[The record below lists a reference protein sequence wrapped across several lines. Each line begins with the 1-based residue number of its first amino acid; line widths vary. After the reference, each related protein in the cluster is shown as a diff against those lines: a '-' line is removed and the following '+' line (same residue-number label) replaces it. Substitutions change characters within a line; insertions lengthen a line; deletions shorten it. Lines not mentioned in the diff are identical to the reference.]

1 MRGNTRRIALS
12 GLLTALMLVFGFIER
27 LIPIAGAPPGVKLGL
42 ANSVLLYA
50 VYMMGVKE
58 SFVLMLLKVLLTGF
72 LFGNPQSMVYS
83 FSGSLLSLCAMLLM
97 HRVRGVSP
105 VGVSVVGAC
114 FFNVGQVIAAA
125 VMVHMPALLV
135 SYLPILLISAV
146 VTGVLTGLVAQRV
159 IGALQKSGA
168 IRNILAERGKPKK
181 FAAETGK

>member
-50 VYMMGVKE
+50 VYMMGAKE

-125 VMVHMPALLV
+125 VMVVLMGWLIALVLWANAVEPAPWWILALVLVIFAGIIVGVLLALLERMRE
-135 SYLPILLISAV
+135 INGGEEDEAV
-146 VTGVLTGLVAQRV
+146 QY
-159 IGALQKSGA
+159 
-168 IRNILAERGKPKK
+168 
-181 FAAETGK
+181 